1 MELDESAILWSAP
14 EAERAGRPLL
24 VLLHGYGSN
33 EGDLFAMAP
42 RLPLEPVIA
51 SLRGPRREGPG
62 WAWSPPIMDGT
73 GAAHEIDDAAL
84 AVLSWLDTLEAASV
98 SLLGF
103 SQGGAMAMQLLRN
116 APQRFTAAVMLSG
129 FVAPTEHP
137 GDQELALLRP
147 PVFWGRG
154 SADER
159 IAESLIS
166 DAEAWLTAHAAATV
180 RVYEGLGHSVSAEEL
195 SDIAAFLR
203 EHA

>member
-62 WAWSPPIMDGT
+62 WAWSAPIMDGT
-73 GAAHEIDDAAL
+73 ASPHEIDDAAL
-84 AVLSWLDTLEAASV
+84 AVLSWLDTLEATSV

-103 SQGGAMAMQLLRN
+103 SQGGAMTMQLLRN
-116 APQRFTAAVMLSG
+116 APQRFAAAVVLSG
-129 FVAPTEHP
+129 FLAQAEHA
-137 GDQELALLRP
+137 GDQELARLRP

-154 SADER
+154 SADQN
-159 IAESLIS
+159 IPESLIS
-166 DAEAWLTAHAAATV
+166 RTGVWLAAHADASV

-195 SDIAAFLR
+195 GDIAAFLR